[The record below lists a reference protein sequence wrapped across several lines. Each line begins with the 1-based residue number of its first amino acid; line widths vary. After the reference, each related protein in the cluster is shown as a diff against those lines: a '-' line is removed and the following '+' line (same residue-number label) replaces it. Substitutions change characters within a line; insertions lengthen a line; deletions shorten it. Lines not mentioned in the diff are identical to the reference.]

1 MELGKYALNFVG
13 IRQGTKQHHN
23 IIDAY
28 NNGIKPLPRGYRV
41 RYNDEWCATFVSMVM
56 LKCGVKNAPYEC
68 SVYYMWKKAQQQK
81 QTTKTP
87 HVNDLIIY
95 DWGNNGTLDHVGII
109 YKIVGNTLYVVE
121 GNRSRQVGT
130 RVISKTSNEIEGYIH
145 VKSSDTCNGGNSH
158 NINSVVDRVIS
169 GAYGNGNDRKHKLE
183 SEGYNYNEVQ
193 KLVNAK
199 LKGGK

>member
-1 MELGKYALNFVG
+1 MELGKYALTFVG

-28 NNGIKPLPRGYRV
+28 NNGVKPLPRGYRV
-41 RYNDEWCATFVSMVM
+41 TYNDEWCATFASMIM
-56 LKCGVKNAPYEC
+56 LRCGAKNAPYEC
-68 SVYYMWKKAQQQK
+68 SVYYMWKKSVQQK

-87 HVNDLIIY
+87 HVNDLIVY

-109 YKIVGNTLYVVE
+109 YKIVGSTLYVVE

-130 RVISKTSNEIEGYIH
+130 RIISKTSNEIEGYIH
-145 VKSSDTCNGGNSH
+145 VKTSDSSNGGNSN
-158 NINSVVDRVIS
+158 NINSVVNRVIS
-169 GAYGNGNDRKHKLE
+169 GAYGNGDVRKRKLE
-183 SEGYNYNEVQ
+183 SEGYNYNEIQ